1 MKGRG
6 GRQDLTLS
14 QQLFFLRAN
23 PIIGG
28 AGTVR
33 ANRLTW
39 QISVQPTPLARS
51 YQADIAYS
59 PGKMPTVRINEPDL
73 EYLAQGRP
81 LPHVYTNPLR
91 LCLHLPGTE
100 DWDST
105 KRIDQTIIPW
115 IYLWIYYFE
124 DWLGTDDWKG
134 EGKHPE
140 DEREDPGN
148 RSLRRAIAQS

>member
-14 QQLFFLRAN
+14 QQLLFLKSN
-23 PIIGG
+23 PATGG
-28 AGTVR
+28 TGTVC

-39 QISVQPTPLARS
+39 QTSVQPTPLART
-51 YQADIAYS
+51 YQASIVYS
-59 PGKMPTVRINEPDL
+59 LGKAPIVRISEPDL
-73 EYLAQGRP
+73 EFLAQDRS

-115 IYLWIYYFE
+115 TYTWLFYFE
-124 DWLGTDDWKG
+124 DWLATDEWKG
-134 EGKHPE
+134 GGRHPG
-140 DEREDPGN
+140 DDPKDPGN
-148 RSLRRAIAQS
+148 RALRRAMSRS